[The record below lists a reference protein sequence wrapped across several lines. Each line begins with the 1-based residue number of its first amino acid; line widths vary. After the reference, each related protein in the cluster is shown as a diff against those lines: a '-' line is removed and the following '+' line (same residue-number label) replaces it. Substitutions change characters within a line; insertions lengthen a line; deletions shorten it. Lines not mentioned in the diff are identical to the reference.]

1 MGQEH
6 LDDFLLTQLRGLC
19 EQHGITRFSV
29 EEIAELVEDGEDPLW
44 IVEQAAPDG
53 PPAVAAELETLLRGM
68 AGPIADDEDT
78 NAPGPPAAS
87 PSPGIDSGD
96 TEGAP
101 AVGQHGSMADFAQ
114 AMEGLDL
121 PPGIDRGQLEQ
132 LMASPRAALI
142 ADFGLFCQ
150 EKGVDPEQAQMM
162 GQGADGALQT
172 LQEEWLETPRDAL
185 EGKQP
190 KELLEGGRLFPGAP
204 VETYRREEP
213 KVGRNDPCPCGS
225 GKKFKKCCAKG

>member
-1 MGQEH
+1 M
-6 LDDFLLTQLRGLC
+6 DDSQLTQLRGLC
-19 EQHGITRFSV
+19 ERHGVSRFSA
-29 EEIAELVEDGEDPLW
+29 EEIVELLEDGEDPDW
-44 IVEQAAPDG
+44 IAEQAIPDG
-53 PPAVAAELETLLRGM
+53 PPAAVAELEALLGQLPAPAAVEVDGDSESDPSEGLSAPPLSGAALA
-68 AGPIADDEDT
+68 AGEGPADD
-78 NAPGPPAAS
+78 A
-87 PSPGIDSGD
+87 
-96 TEGAP
+96 
-101 AVGQHGSMADFAQ
+101 HGTVPDLAQ
-114 AMEGLDL
+114 VMEGLDL

-162 GQGADGALQT
+162 GQGAAVDGTLQT
-172 LQEEWLETPRDAL
+172 LQEEWLETPREAL

-190 KELLEGGRLFPGAP
+190 QELLEGGRLFPGGP

-225 GKKFKKCCAKG
+225 GKKYKKCCGRG